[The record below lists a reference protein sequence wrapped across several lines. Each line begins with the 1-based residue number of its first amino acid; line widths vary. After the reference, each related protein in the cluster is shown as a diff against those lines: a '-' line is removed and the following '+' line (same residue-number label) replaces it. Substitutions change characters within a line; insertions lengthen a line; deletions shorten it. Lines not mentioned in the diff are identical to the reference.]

1 MSTSNKSYT
10 AYTGTFTTQ
19 TGTTRTM
26 TFIRNKDIPSSV
38 IGTNKRVVS
47 EGTEV
52 VYDIEKDGLRTFN
65 WNTVQG
71 SVTNRPISYSFE
83 NNHSQR

>member
-1 MSTSNKSYT
+1 MSTTNNYT

-19 TGTTRTM
+19 TGNTRTM

-38 IGTNKRVVS
+38 IGSGKRIVS
-47 EGTEV
+47 EGSEV
-52 VYDIEKDGLRTFN
+52 VYDIEKGGLRTFN

-71 SVTNRPISYSFE
+71 DVTNKTIRYSF